1 MSRFNVLRNF
11 MRLLLILIAFNVVAK
26 EPRLITGYGDFKP
39 VADTSFKT
47 PKKIKAVFDVYTS
60 DEDNEEVNRGIN
72 TVARFLNMHIDAGV
86 KKKNIKAALILHG
99 KAGKDI
105 LNHEAYNKRF
115 ITNNPNAEL
124 LTKLHDA
131 GVQIIVC
138 GQTVEFRGYK
148 RNEILDFIDVSLS
161 AITALVSLQSQGYQ
175 LITFN

>member
-1 MSRFNVLRNF
+1 MKK
-11 MRLLLILIAFNVVAK
+11 LLILLLVLFLVATSLNVSAK
-26 EPRLITGYGDFKP
+26 RLIEGYGDFKP

-47 PKKIKAVFDVYTS
+47 PKKVKAVFDVYTS
-60 DEDNEEVNRGIN
+60 NEDNEELNRGIN

-86 KKKNIKAALILHG
+86 KKKNIKAAIVIHG

-105 LNHEAYNKRF
+105 LTNAAYDKRY
-115 ITNNPNAEL
+115 IVNNPNAEL
-124 LTKLHDA
+124 LKKLHNA

-138 GQTVEFRGYK
+138 GQTVEFRRYK
-148 RNEILDFIDVSLS
+148 RDEILEFVDVSLS